1 MKYLFTVVLLIMVIT
16 SCGGE
21 KKKTSTPKRDYYEY
35 SEPKQTNQ
43 VPESKPGSMEGL
55 NSVST
60 MSREEDAYEEGRAL
74 AEEDRLNKTR
84 QHEGDDYDDDYE
96 DDYDDGYGEED

>member
-1 MKYLFTVVLLIMVIT
+1 MKYLFTAVLLIMILT

-21 KKKTSTPKRDYYEY
+21 KKKASTPKSDYYEY
-35 SEPKQTNQ
+35 SEPKQTYQ
-43 VPESKPGSMEGL
+43 APESNPGSMEAL
-55 NSVST
+55 DNVST

-74 AEEDRLNKTR
+74 AEEDRHNKTR